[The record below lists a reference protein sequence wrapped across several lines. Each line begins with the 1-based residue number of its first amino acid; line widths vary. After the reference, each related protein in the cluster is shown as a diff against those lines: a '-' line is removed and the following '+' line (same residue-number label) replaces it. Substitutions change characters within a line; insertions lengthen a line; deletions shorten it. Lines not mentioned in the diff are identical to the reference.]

1 MLDRKV
7 EPSSVTSSGKMIL
20 VKQQRLVQTCVI
32 ASVSLFIALLFARGL
47 AVYIFSFG
55 LLSLVAT
62 TCLSVWRYSNLCNYL
77 FLISISLMLLLLSI
91 TGAGVFDLAM
101 LGYPSVIIFSAILGD
116 RRLFLTTL
124 TSVLLQCVLLA
135 WLAIEG
141 VVVPHAPSVTWSHVI
156 FIMILFIFTGFC
168 VYILVQDIRNLLQ
181 SLQIENTK
189 AEESRLQVQHLAL
202 HDPLTDLPNRLCGER
217 LFSTMLEKN
226 NPSQTKLALLFI
238 DLDNFKPINDALGHA
253 AGDKFLQNIAQ
264 TISQH
269 LNGDQCL
276 IRFGGDEFIVL
287 AAGITDKNQV
297 DALCT
302 NLIAWCSTEFEV
314 LEAKIVVS
322 ASIGVACAPDDGT
335 TFKQLCRKA
344 DVAMYESKRKGRNR
358 FEYYNAA
365 LDERSD
371 VLFNLLQQL
380 RPAVLHNKL
389 AVYYQP
395 LIALETGK
403 VCAME
408 ALVRWPQEDGSLIF
422 PDQFIPVA
430 ESSGLINKLGAFVL
444 TEACEYCA
452 YQHSIGNKYLSVAVN
467 LSFSQFRDN
476 SLPGIVK
483 SALQKSGLPAASL
496 ELELTE
502 SILADDHGNIRKQLE
517 HIKQLGVQFSI
528 DDFGTG
534 YSNLNYLRA
543 FNAGKLKIDKIF
555 ITTLGIDQKH
565 ETLVSAIINMAK
577 SLDMQVVAE
586 GVENEAAKAK
596 LIELGCDI
604 GQGYLWSKPIPKH
617 EFDVLLRA
625 EQHIA

>member
-1 MLDRKV
+1 
-7 EPSSVTSSGKMIL
+7 
-20 VKQQRLVQTCVI
+20 
-32 ASVSLFIALLFARGL
+32 
-47 AVYIFSFG
+47 
-55 LLSLVAT
+55 
-62 TCLSVWRYSNLCNYL
+62 
-77 FLISISLMLLLLSI
+77 
-91 TGAGVFDLAM
+91 
-101 LGYPSVIIFSAILGD
+101 
-116 RRLFLTTL
+116 
-124 TSVLLQCVLLA
+124 
-135 WLAIEG
+135 
-141 VVVPHAPSVTWSHVI
+141 
-156 FIMILFIFTGFC
+156 
-168 VYILVQDIRNLLQ
+168 
-181 SLQIENTK
+181 
-189 AEESRLQVQHLAL
+189 
-202 HDPLTDLPNRLCGER
+202 
-217 LFSTMLEKN
+217 
-226 NPSQTKLALLFI
+226 
-238 DLDNFKPINDALGHA
+238 
-253 AGDKFLQNIAQ
+253 
-264 TISQH
+264 
-269 LNGDQCL
+269 
-276 IRFGGDEFIVL
+276 
-287 AAGITDKNQV
+287 
-297 DALCT
+297 
-302 NLIAWCSTEFEV
+302 
-314 LEAKIVVS
+314 
-322 ASIGVACAPDDGT
+322 
-335 TFKQLCRKA
+335 
-344 DVAMYESKRKGRNR
+344 MYESKRKGRNR

-380 RPAVLHNKL
+380 RPAVLHNEL

-430 ESSGLINKLGAFVL
+430 ESSGLINQLGAFVL

-452 YQHSIGNKYLSVAVN
+452 YQHSNGNKYLSVAVN

-476 SLPGIVK
+476 SLPSIVK

-604 GQGYLWSKPIPKH
+604 GQGYLWSKPIPKN

-625 EQHIA
+625 EQDID

>member
-1 MLDRKV
+1 MLDKKV
-7 EPSSVTSSGKMIL
+7 EPSSVTSSDMMIL

-32 ASVSLFIALLFARGL
+32 ASVSLFIALLFSRGL
-47 AVYIFSFG
+47 AIYIFSFG
-55 LLSLVAT
+55 LLSLLIT

-217 LFSTMLEKN
+217 LFSTMLENN

-264 TISQH
+264 TIGQH
-269 LNGDQCL
+269 LNDEQRL

-322 ASIGVACAPDDGT
+322 ASIGIACAPDDGT

-430 ESSGLINKLGAFVL
+430 ESSGLINQLGAFVL

-452 YQHSIGNKYLSVAVN
+452 YQHSIGNKHLSVAVN

-604 GQGYLWSKPIPKH
+604 GQGYLWSKPVPKH
-617 EFDVLLRA
+617 EFDLLLRA

>member
-1 MLDRKV
+1 
-7 EPSSVTSSGKMIL
+7 
-20 VKQQRLVQTCVI
+20 
-32 ASVSLFIALLFARGL
+32 
-47 AVYIFSFG
+47 
-55 LLSLVAT
+55 
-62 TCLSVWRYSNLCNYL
+62 
-77 FLISISLMLLLLSI
+77 MLLLLSI

-202 HDPLTDLPNRLCGER
+202 HDPLTDLPNRLYGER
-217 LFSTMLEKN
+217 LFSTMLKKN

-269 LNGDQCL
+269 LKGDQCL

-430 ESSGLINKLGAFVL
+430 ESSGLINQLGAFVL

-452 YQHSIGNKYLSVAVN
+452 YQHSIGNKHLSVAVN

-604 GQGYLWSKPIPKH
+604 GQGYLWSKPVPKH
-617 EFDVLLRA
+617 EFDLLLRA

>member
-1 MLDRKV
+1 
-7 EPSSVTSSGKMIL
+7 
-20 VKQQRLVQTCVI
+20 
-32 ASVSLFIALLFARGL
+32 
-47 AVYIFSFG
+47 
-55 LLSLVAT
+55 
-62 TCLSVWRYSNLCNYL
+62 
-77 FLISISLMLLLLSI
+77 MLLLLSI

-202 HDPLTDLPNRLCGER
+202 HDPLTDLPNRLYGER
-217 LFSTMLEKN
+217 LFSTMLKKN

-269 LNGDQCL
+269 LKGDQCL

-467 LSFSQFRDN
+467 LSLSQFRDN